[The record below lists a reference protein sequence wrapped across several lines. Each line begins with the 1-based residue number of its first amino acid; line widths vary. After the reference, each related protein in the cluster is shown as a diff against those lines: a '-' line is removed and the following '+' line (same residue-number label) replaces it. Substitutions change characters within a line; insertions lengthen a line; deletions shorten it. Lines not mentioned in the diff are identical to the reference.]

1 MPHLPDSLNPP
12 QALPLTGAR
21 KSAATVQRR
30 RDERRAERLREIRA
44 QTADGTLTI
53 RQMTRQEHRGQIE
66 LARQARARHD
76 LRPRGYTSPER

>member
-1 MPHLPDSLNPP
+1 MPHVPDSLNPS
-12 QALPLTGAR
+12 QAPSLTGAQ

-30 RDERRAERLREIRA
+30 RDERRAERLREIRD
-44 QTADGTLTI
+44 QTAAGTLTI